1 MRLFV
6 AQIVVMLEDKWFD
19 ETNKLKKSEKS
30 YAIHSQL
37 FAADDEDS
45 AYEKVQGWLENK
57 GFSDSTHDGP
67 GDLTEMSA
75 MGIHQIDE
83 IVTLE
88 QFEEASKDIYGVSLP
103 VFQSATPPAVIHDKS
118 ELEIF
123 LLRRFTQGPE
133 GFTDY

>member
-1 MRLFV
+1 VRFFV

-19 ETNKLKKSEKS
+19 GSKLIKSEKS

-37 FAADDEDS
+37 FAAENEDK
-45 AYEKVQGWLENK
+45 AYEKVADWLQNE
-57 GFSDSTHDGP
+57 GFSDSNHDGP

-83 IVTLE
+83 IVPLD
-88 QFEEASKDIYGVSLP
+88 QFEVAAKDIYGVSLT
-103 VFQSATPPAVIHDKS
+103 VFSTATPPTVIKDKT

-133 GFTDY
+133 GFADY

>member
-6 AQIVVMLEDKWFD
+6 AQIVIMLEDKWFD
-19 ETNKLKKSEKS
+19 DTNKLKKSDKT

-37 FAADDEDS
+37 FAADDEDG
-45 AYEKVQGWLENK
+45 AYAKVQGWLDNE
-57 GFSDSTHDGP
+57 GFNDTNHDGP
-67 GDLTEMSA
+67 GDITEMSA

-83 IVTLE
+83 IVSLE
-88 QFEEASKDIYGVSLP
+88 QFETAAKDIYGVSLP
-103 VFQSATPPAVIHDKS
+103 VFHSATPPAVIHDKT

-133 GFTDY
+133 GFADY